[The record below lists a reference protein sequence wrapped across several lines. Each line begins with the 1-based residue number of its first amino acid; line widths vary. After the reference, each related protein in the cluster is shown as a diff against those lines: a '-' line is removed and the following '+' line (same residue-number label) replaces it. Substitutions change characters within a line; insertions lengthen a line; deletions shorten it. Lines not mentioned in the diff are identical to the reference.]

1 MNYWNKT
8 PLFRLLIPLVIG
20 IVFSIYFA
28 FNKELA
34 FNFSILL
41 FIGLNLIFYF
51 KSYFSDYKKRWYFGI
66 TLNLFLFF
74 FGIFITEFQKPE
86 NKTKH
91 YSKFDSEISAVRLIE
106 DVVVKQNSNKCEVEV
121 IAIKRDSNW
130 VNTNGKAIL
139 YLAKDTLSNS
149 LSFGDELLIN
159 SKWKVIDLPTN
170 PAQFNY
176 KNYLYNSGII
186 AQQYVTND
194 KWKIS
199 KKETNLS
206 VRKRAFVYQKRLLNT
221 LKNNF
226 EDDELSVL

>member
-91 YSKFDSEISAVRLIE
+91 
-106 DVVVKQNSNKCEVEV
+106 
-121 IAIKRDSNW
+121 
-130 VNTNGKAIL
+130 
-139 YLAKDTLSNS
+139 
-149 LSFGDELLIN
+149 
-159 SKWKVIDLPTN
+159 
-170 PAQFNY
+170 
-176 KNYLYNSGII
+176 
-186 AQQYVTND
+186 
-194 KWKIS
+194 
-199 KKETNLS
+199 
-206 VRKRAFVYQKRLLNT
+206 
-221 LKNNF
+221 
-226 EDDELSVL
+226 